1 MTLSAGIKKYVIALM
16 MISLF
21 VATSFN
27 SMAQDSSTPVNKPQL
42 KLIGNMDD
50 KLVFQLD
57 YQPLQNGIY
66 TLEIVDQDGYELYR
80 ERSSERNFKKQ
91 FAIAKTDLANNII
104 SVVINSKEGSQKFD
118 INRSLHTVEDIRI
131 VRQ

>member
-1 MTLSAGIKKYVIALM
+1 MTLSAGTRMYAIALM

-21 VATSFN
+21 VTSSFR
-27 SMAQDSSTPVNKPQL
+27 SMAQDSSAPFNKPQL

-57 YQPLQNGIY
+57 YQPAQSGVF

-80 ERSSERNFKKQ
+80 ERSSERTFKKQ
-91 FAIAKTDLANNII
+91 FAISKTDLANNII
-104 SVVINSKEGSQKFD
+104 SVVINSKAGSQKFD